1 MFSRFLFRLLLVV
14 SIVSIGV
21 WYFFQPSPA
30 QAEDKYVNVYCWYG
44 LLDQETIKEF
54 ENETGIT
61 VRFLFHIFG
70 EQLVLFTIE
79 MYWRK
84 FSQKDLSKI

>member
-1 MFSRFLFRLLLVV
+1 MV

-44 LLDQETIKEF
+44 LLDQDTIKEF
-54 ENETGIT
+54 ENEAVQFYAEFIADN
-61 VRFLFHIFG
+61 
-70 EQLVLFTIE
+70 
-79 MYWRK
+79 
-84 FSQKDLSKI
+84 S

>member
-44 LLDQETIKEF
+44 LHF
-54 ENETGIT
+54 E
-61 VRFLFHIFG
+61 V
-70 EQLVLFTIE
+70 
-79 MYWRK
+79 
-84 FSQKDLSKI
+84 